1 MLVLARK
8 INQSIIINNSVEVVI
23 IDIKGDQ
30 IKIGINA
37 PRDIKILRKEVYDEI
52 EKQNKEAISQA
63 ETVNLNKLGDIFK
76 NKPSNPK

>member
-30 IKIGINA
+30 IKLGINA
-37 PRDIKILRKEVYDEI
+37 PRDIKIYRKEVYDEI
-52 EKQNKEAISQA
+52 EKQNKAAI
-63 ETVNLNKLGDIFK
+63 TDKINLNDLSTIFK
-76 NKPSNPK
+76 NTEK